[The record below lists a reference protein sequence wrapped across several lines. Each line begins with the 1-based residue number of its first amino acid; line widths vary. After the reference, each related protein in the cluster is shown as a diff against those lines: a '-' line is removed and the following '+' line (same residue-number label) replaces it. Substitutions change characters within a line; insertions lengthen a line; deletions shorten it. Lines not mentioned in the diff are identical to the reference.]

1 MLNTYKEEMY
11 VTIRTEKQS
20 EYKLHMR
27 LKVTVLWDATLCSLL
42 PQISQTI
49 EKLRYSVVWTVSCST
64 LKRWHDLQSA
74 LLRAPRYGEL

>member
-1 MLNTYKEEMY
+1 MPNTYKEEMY

-27 LKVTVLWDATLCSLL
+27 VKVTVRWDATLCNPL

-49 EKLRYSVVWTVSCST
+49 ETLR
-64 LKRWHDLQSA
+64 
-74 LLRAPRYGEL
+74 